1 MTKEQYLAIKV
12 KLGALMYEL
21 EGVPSDEQRVPV
33 GRDTIVE
40 LLSDFWRE
48 VNRSMNRNGSVGNDR
63 I

>member
-1 MTKEQYLAIKV
+1 
-12 KLGALMYEL
+12 MYEL

-48 VNRSMNRNGSVGNDR
+48 VNRSVAARWDKEKGEFVW
-63 I
+63 